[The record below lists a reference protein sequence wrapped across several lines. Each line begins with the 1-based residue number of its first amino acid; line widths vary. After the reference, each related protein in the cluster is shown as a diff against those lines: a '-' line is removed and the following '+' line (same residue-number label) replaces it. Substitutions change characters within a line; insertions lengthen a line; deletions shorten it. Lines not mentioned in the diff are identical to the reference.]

1 MGSYAVFTLVVVAQ
15 LSFLI
20 MTFTFESPMEMQK
33 AYCVIPGLVGS
44 ESDVD
49 GTGPDLVPTFASHT
63 YTPFLSQLAG
73 T

>member
-1 MGSYAVFTLVVVAQ
+1 
-15 LSFLI
+15 
-20 MTFTFESPMEMQK
+20 MEMQK
-33 AYCVIPGLVGS
+33 AYCVLLGLVGS

-63 YTPFLSQLAG
+63 YTPSLFQLTG